1 MENNNWKKVEVS
13 QTPAWDPNQEKEVA
27 GILKQVKTKV
37 GPNESNLY
45 VLKREGKEDIAVWGS
60 TVIDSRMEDIELGS
74 EVKIVFLGEATSE
87 KTGRNYKNY
96 EVYTKDKGDDEIPVI
111 EDGEPPVG
119 EMPF

>member
-1 MENNNWKKVEVS
+1 MVNQNWKRVEVS
-13 QTPAWDPNQEKEVA
+13 QTPAWEPNKEKEVS
-27 GILKQVKTKV
+27 GVLKQVKTKV

-87 KTGRNYKNY
+87 KTGRNYKNF
-96 EVYTKDKGDDEIPVI
+96 EVYTKDKGDDIPVI
-111 EDGEPPVG
+111 ETGDVDADGI
-119 EMPF
+119 PF